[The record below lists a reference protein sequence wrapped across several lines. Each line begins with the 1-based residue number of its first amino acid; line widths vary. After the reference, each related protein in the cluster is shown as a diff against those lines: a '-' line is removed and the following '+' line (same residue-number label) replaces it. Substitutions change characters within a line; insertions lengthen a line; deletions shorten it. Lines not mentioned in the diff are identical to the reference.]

1 MGGTGQYIE
10 DTVALA
16 SIKQI
21 RVGKVFTFE
30 AAHFIPGHQKCGI
43 THGHTYKVEVVVR
56 GIVKAETGM
65 VVDLHELSKDVHKI
79 IDNFDHVLLND
90 SVSFIPTCENIAIFI
105 RDLLHVDY
113 CVEYVK
119 VQEGEGGF
127 AIA

>member
-1 MGGTGQYIE
+1 MGGTGQYVE
-10 DTVALA
+10 ETVAAALG
-16 SIKQI
+16 KQI

-30 AAHFIPGHQKCGI
+30 AAHFIPNHPKCGA
-43 THGHTYKVEVVVR
+43 THGHTYKVEVVIR
-56 GIVKAETGM
+56 GTVETATGM
-65 VVDLHELSKDVHKI
+65 VVDLHELSEDVHKI

-105 RDLLHVDY
+105 RDLLHIDY